1 MRRIAAIWNRPAIQ
15 AGQAG
20 AALGAAVAGAVAL
33 VDENDAGTRETLA
46 EKLRARDPYAGKAVT
61 EPEPALVAAYH
72 APGSYLD
79 RLEAA
84 FEAIRR

>member
-33 VDENDAGTRETLA
+33 VDEIDTARDALA
-46 EKLRARDPYAGKAVT
+46 DKLRAALYAGKAVT
-61 EPEPALVAAYH
+61 EPEPAMVAAYH
-72 APGSYLD
+72 APDGYLD

-84 FEAIRR
+84 FETIRR

>member
-33 VDENDAGTRETLA
+33 VDENDASTREEVA
-46 EKLRARDPYAGKAVT
+46 NRLRAAIYADKPVT
-61 EPEPALVAAYH
+61 EPDASLVAAYH
-72 APGSYLD
+72 SPEGYLD
-79 RLEAA
+79 RLEAT
-84 FEAIRR
+84 FEAIWR